1 VPSAQ
6 RPSHGS
12 YQPAAL
18 VALALIGALLLSV
31 GAPALHDCHDHGHAS
46 CAICWHVKAPVYAPE
61 VPPLPPLSEMWPQL
75 VVLATARPTC
85 QPLFTFAARA
95 PPIELL

>member
-1 VPSAQ
+1 MPVAQ
-6 RPSHGS
+6 RPRRGS

-31 GAPALHDCHDHGHAS
+31 TAPALHDCHDHGQAP
-46 CAICWHVKAPVYAPE
+46 CPICWHAKAPIYAPE
-61 VPPLPPLSEMWPQL
+61 VPPLPLVPEMWPQL
-75 VVLATARPTC
+75 TVLPTARPTC